1 VNVDCIF
8 CRVIAGELP
17 ASIVYEDDRA
27 VAFLDIFPVHA
38 GHTLIVPR
46 DHSFDLRDC
55 PPDLAAH
62 LFTIGHRLA
71 PAIVAA
77 TDADGF
83 NIWTAAGP
91 AAGQTVF
98 HLHLHVL
105 PRFAGDGFGPR
116 LPKVPLRESSRIT
129 LDEMAARIRA
139 AS

>member
-1 VNVDCIF
+1 MSVDCVF
-8 CRVIAGELP
+8 CQVIAGTLP
-17 ASIVYEDDRA
+17 ASVVYEDDRA
-27 VAFLDIFPVHA
+27 IAFLDIFPVHA

-46 DHSFDLRDC
+46 DHSADLRDC
-55 PPDLAAH
+55 APDLAAH
-62 LFTIGHRLA
+62 LFAIGHRLA

-77 TDADGF
+77 TAADGF
-83 NIWTAAGP
+83 NIWTAAGL

-116 LPKVPLRESSRIT
+116 LPKIPLRESPRIA

-139 AS
+139 AG